1 MASSPAEFCR
11 LNGHGYIMDWQA
23 FEVSI
28 KLAVLTSLTLLPIGL
43 VIAYFLA
50 QSRFSGRGIIEAII
64 TLPLVLPPTVLG
76 YFLLVGMDN
85 NSLVGG
91 VFMSLTGHTLAFS
104 FVGLW
109 FASIIYSL
117 PFAVQPILRS
127 LEQIPPEL
135 REASW
140 CSGLSKWKTFFKVEL
155 PLALPGVI
163 TAMVLSFSHTLG
175 EFGVVLMIGGN
186 IAGETRTVSIAIY
199 DSVLAFEQHQAQ
211 TMSLIL
217 LAIAFVTISI
227 VYTFNRRNS
236 RSVM

>member
-1 MASSPAEFCR
+1 
-11 LNGHGYIMDWQA
+11 MDWQA

-28 KLAVLTSLTLLPIGL
+28 KLALLTSMSLLPIGL
-43 VIAYFLA
+43 AIAYFLA
-50 QSRFSGRGIIEAII
+50 KSKFSGRGIIEAII

-85 NSLVGG
+85 NSFFGSL
-91 VFMSLTGHTLAFS
+91 FITLTGHTLAFS

-117 PFAVQPILRS
+117 PFAVQPMLRS
-127 LEQIPPEL
+127 LESIAPEI
-135 REASW
+135 REAAW
-140 CSGLSKWKTFFKVEL
+140 CSGLSKWKTFFKIEL
-155 PLALPGVI
+155 PLAWPGII

-199 DSVLAFEQHQAQ
+199 DSVLAFDHQQAQ
-211 TMSLIL
+211 SMSLTL
-217 LAIAFVTISI
+217 LVIAMITISV
-227 VYTFNRRNS
+227 VYTFNHY
-236 RSVM
+236 RSHTRLL